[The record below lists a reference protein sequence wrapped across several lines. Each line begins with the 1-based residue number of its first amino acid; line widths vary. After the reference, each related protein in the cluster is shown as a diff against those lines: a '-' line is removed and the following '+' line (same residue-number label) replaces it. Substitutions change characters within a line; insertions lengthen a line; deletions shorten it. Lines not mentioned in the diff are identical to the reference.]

1 MPWWLHGLFLEI
13 VINSQIDPY
22 IFKGHE
28 YEHKIEIV

>member
-13 VINSQIDPY
+13 VINAQIDPH

-28 YEHKIEIV
+28 RKNNFKK